1 MARISLAFLLMAA
14 FAAHAQQPMYRCV
27 DQNNRT
33 TFSDKPGPGC
43 TPTQKPAADTPAE
56 KQAEPGKAA
65 AKSAKKDAKK
75 VAKAP
80 APETPAQR
88 CNRVQS
94 QLSDMKPGER
104 QKARDQ
110 LAAEC

>member
-1 MARISLAFLLMAA
+1 MARFSLALLLMAA
-14 FAAHAQQPMYRCV
+14 FPAYAQQPMYRCV

-43 TPTQKPAADTPAE
+43 KPTHKPAADTSVE
-56 KQAEPGKAA
+56 QQAAPGKAA
-65 AKSAKKDAKK
+65 AKGAKKDAKK

-88 CNRVQS
+88 CSRVQG
-94 QLSDMKPGER
+94 QLSDMKPGDR